1 MNRARPARVTKVW
14 QAHAVAPKQKP
25 GRPVNGPNYVAQ
37 RVASTK
43 KTVNRAA
50 RSRKSAAKA

>member
-1 MNRARPARVTKVW
+1 MNRVRPARATKIR
-14 QAHAVAPKQKP
+14 QTHAVAPKRKP

-37 RVASTK
+37 RVESTK
-43 KTVNRAA
+43 KTANRTA